1 MEDRKVVIE
10 LQNVKRYF
18 QVGSETVK
26 ALRGVS
32 FKIYE
37 GEFVT
42 IQGTSGS
49 GKSTLLN
56 QLGCLDTPTSG
67 EYFLDGISVRTMS
80 KTQRAHLR
88 NRKIGFVFQNY
99 NLLAKTTAIENVELP
114 LMYNSAVSATERRE
128 RAISALKAVGLGD
141 RLEHKSNQMSGG
153 QMQRVAIARALV
165 NDPAVLL
172 ADEATGNLDTR
183 TSFEMLVLFQE
194 LYKQGHTIIFVTHN
208 PEIAEYASRNIN
220 LRDGKIREDTI
231 NTNIKS
237 AAEALAALIMNILN
251 LFKVSIK
258 AVSNNKMRSFL
269 SMLGIII
276 GVAAVIIMM
285 AIGQGSKESIR
296 QELSTM
302 GTNLLTVRPGAD
314 MRGGVRQDPSS
325 MQTLK
330 MADYERILRE
340 RKFVTKVSPEVT
352 ASGQVIYGNNN
363 TNTSMYG
370 ESTDYLDIKQWT
382 IEEGECFTDEDIK
395 KASKV
400 CVVGK
405 TIVTELFGEGAD
417 PIGKTVRF
425 KSIPM
430 RIVGVLK
437 SKGYN
442 SWGMDQDN
450 VMIAPYTTV
459 MKRVAAQTW
468 FSSIVCSAVT
478 EELSDAAIEELTQIL
493 RDNHK
498 LKEDADDDFTIRSQA
513 EMMETMSSTMDT
525 VTLILVVAA
534 AFSLLVAG
542 IGIMNIMLVS
552 VTERTKEIGLRMAVG
567 ATGPVIS
574 LQFLIESVLISV
586 TGGLLGIFV
595 GCSASAFL
603 PSFGMP
609 SSVPAWSIYVSFLVC
624 VFIGVLF
631 GYIPA
636 QKAANMDPIEAIRH
650 E

>member
-1 MEDRKVVIE
+1 
-10 LQNVKRYF
+10 
-18 QVGSETVK
+18 
-26 ALRGVS
+26 
-32 FKIYE
+32 
-37 GEFVT
+37 
-42 IQGTSGS
+42 
-49 GKSTLLN
+49 
-56 QLGCLDTPTSG
+56 
-67 EYFLDGISVRTMS
+67 
-80 KTQRAHLR
+80 
-88 NRKIGFVFQNY
+88 
-99 NLLAKTTAIENVELP
+99 
-114 LMYNSAVSATERRE
+114 
-128 RAISALKAVGLGD
+128 
-141 RLEHKSNQMSGG
+141 
-153 QMQRVAIARALV
+153 VA
-165 NDPAVLL
+165 
-172 ADEATGNLDTR
+172 
-183 TSFEMLVLFQE
+183 
-194 LYKQGHTIIFVTHN
+194 
-208 PEIAEYASRNIN
+208 
-220 LRDGKIREDTI
+220 
-231 NTNIKS
+231 
-237 AAEALAALIMNILN
+237 
-251 LFKVSIK
+251 
-258 AVSNNKMRSFL
+258 NNKMRSFL

-285 AIGQGSKESIR
+285 SIGQGSKESIR

-302 GTNLLTVRPGAD
+302 GTNLLTIRPGAD
-314 MRGGVRQDPSS
+314 MRGGVRQDPSA

-330 MADYERILRE
+330 MADYERIMRE
-340 RKFVTKVSPEVT
+340 KKFVTKVSPEVT

-370 ESTDYLDIKQWT
+370 ESSDYLDIKQWSVD
-382 IEEGECFTDEDIK
+382 EGECFTEEDIK
-395 KASKV
+395 KAAKV
-400 CVVGK
+400 CVIGATVVK
-405 TIVTELFGEGAD
+405 ELFGNVD

-430 RIVGVLK
+430 RVIGVLK

-450 VMIAPYTTV
+450 VIIAPYTTV
-459 MKRVAAQTW
+459 MKRIAAQTW
-468 FSSIVCSAVT
+468 FSSIVCSAIT
-478 EELSDAAIEELTQIL
+478 EELSDAAIEELTQML

-498 LKEDADDDFTIRSQA
+498 LKEDAADDFTIRSQA

-586 TGGLLGIFV
+586 TGGLLGILV
-595 GCSASAFL
+595 GCTIGEVL
-603 PSFGMP
+603 IPLMGMP

>member
-1 MEDRKVVIE
+1 
-10 LQNVKRYF
+10 
-18 QVGSETVK
+18 
-26 ALRGVS
+26 
-32 FKIYE
+32 
-37 GEFVT
+37 
-42 IQGTSGS
+42 
-49 GKSTLLN
+49 
-56 QLGCLDTPTSG
+56 
-67 EYFLDGISVRTMS
+67 
-80 KTQRAHLR
+80 
-88 NRKIGFVFQNY
+88 
-99 NLLAKTTAIENVELP
+99 
-114 LMYNSAVSATERRE
+114 
-128 RAISALKAVGLGD
+128 
-141 RLEHKSNQMSGG
+141 
-153 QMQRVAIARALV
+153 
-165 NDPAVLL
+165 
-172 ADEATGNLDTR
+172 
-183 TSFEMLVLFQE
+183 
-194 LYKQGHTIIFVTHN
+194 
-208 PEIAEYASRNIN
+208 
-220 LRDGKIREDTI
+220 
-231 NTNIKS
+231 
-237 AAEALAALIMNILN
+237 
-251 LFKVSIK
+251 
-258 AVSNNKMRSFL
+258 MRSFL

-285 AIGQGSKESIR
+285 SIGQGSKESIR
-296 QELSTM
+296 SELATM
-302 GTNLLTVRPGAD
+302 GTNLLTIRPGAD
-314 MRGGVRQDPSS
+314 MRGGVRQDPSA

-340 RKFVTKVSPEVT
+340 KKFVSKVSPEVT

-363 TNTSMYG
+363 TNTSVYG
-370 ESTDYLDIKQWT
+370 ESTEYLDIKLWT
-382 IEEGECFTDEDIK
+382 VEEGDCFTDEDIK

-400 CVVGK
+400 CVVGT
-405 TIVTELFGEGAD
+405 TIVKELFDGHD
-417 PIGKTVRF
+417 PIGKTIRF

-430 RIVGVLK
+430 RVIGVLK

-450 VMIAPYTTV
+450 VIIAPYTTV
-459 MKRVAAQTW
+459 MKRINAQTF
-468 FSSIVCSAVT
+468 FSSIVCSALT
-478 EELSDAAIEELTQIL
+478 EELSDAAIEELTQML

-498 LKEDADDDFTIRSQA
+498 LKGNADDDFTIRSQA

-567 ATGPVIS
+567 ATGYVIS

-586 TGGLLGIFV
+586 TGGLIGIFV
-595 GCSASAFL
+595 GCSVSAFIG
-603 PSFGMP
+603 SFGMP

>member
-1 MEDRKVVIE
+1 
-10 LQNVKRYF
+10 
-18 QVGSETVK
+18 
-26 ALRGVS
+26 
-32 FKIYE
+32 
-37 GEFVT
+37 
-42 IQGTSGS
+42 
-49 GKSTLLN
+49 
-56 QLGCLDTPTSG
+56 
-67 EYFLDGISVRTMS
+67 
-80 KTQRAHLR
+80 
-88 NRKIGFVFQNY
+88 
-99 NLLAKTTAIENVELP
+99 
-114 LMYNSAVSATERRE
+114 
-128 RAISALKAVGLGD
+128 
-141 RLEHKSNQMSGG
+141 
-153 QMQRVAIARALV
+153 
-165 NDPAVLL
+165 
-172 ADEATGNLDTR
+172 
-183 TSFEMLVLFQE
+183 
-194 LYKQGHTIIFVTHN
+194 
-208 PEIAEYASRNIN
+208 
-220 LRDGKIREDTI
+220 
-231 NTNIKS
+231 
-237 AAEALAALIMNILN
+237 MNISN
-251 LFKVSIK
+251 LFKVSLR
-258 AVSNNKMRSFL
+258 AVANNKMRSFL

-296 QELSTM
+296 SELSTM
-302 GTNLLTVRPGAD
+302 GTNLLTIRPGAD
-314 MRGGVRQDPSS
+314 MRGGVRQDPSA

-340 RKFVTKVSPEVT
+340 KKYVTKVSPEVT
-352 ASGQVIYGNNN
+352 SSGQVIYGNNN
-363 TNTSMYG
+363 TNTSIYG
-370 ESTDYLDIKQWT
+370 ESPEYLDIKQW
-382 IEEGECFTDEDIK
+382 EVEDGECFTEEDVK
-395 KASKV
+395 KAAKV
-400 CVVGK
+400 VVVGK
-405 TIVTELFGEGAD
+405 TIVDELFGTGID
-417 PIGKTVRF
+417 PIGKTIRF

-459 MKRVAAQTW
+459 MKRIVAQTF

-493 RDNHK
+493 RNNHK
-498 LKEDADDDFTIRSQA
+498 LKDGADDDFTIRSQA

-525 VTLILVVAA
+525 VTIILVVAA

-586 TGGLLGIFV
+586 TGGLIGILV
-595 GCSASAFL
+595 GCSASSAL
-603 PSFGMP
+603 SAIGMP
-609 SSVPAWSIYVSFLVC
+609 SSVPAWSINVSFLVC